1 MTIPEP
7 VLQLLDTQ
15 SEHLSSLESLL
26 ADELNALTKRQL
38 DEFQSILSKKSHLLN
53 NLQETDQQLTQLLSS
68 QFPDYQTHEAFIRR
82 RKEIDGQLN
91 KVKEMNEVNGKV
103 IQSNQTT
110 LLKFKELLFASKGR
124 KAMTYGADGKSHRG
138 PSDEVMKA

>member
-7 VLQLLDTQ
+7 VLQLLNSQ
-15 SEHLSSLESLL
+15 SEHLSTLESLL
-26 ADELNALTKRQL
+26 ADELKAITDRKL
-38 DEFQSILSKKSHLLN
+38 DDFQSILSKKTTLLN
-53 NLQETDQQLTQLLSS
+53 VLQQTDQQLAQQLSLT
-68 QFPDYQTHEAFIRR
+68 FPDYQSNQSFIDKRSII
-82 RKEIDGQLN
+82 EGQLH

-124 KAMTYGADGKSHRG
+124 KAMTYSADGKAHRG